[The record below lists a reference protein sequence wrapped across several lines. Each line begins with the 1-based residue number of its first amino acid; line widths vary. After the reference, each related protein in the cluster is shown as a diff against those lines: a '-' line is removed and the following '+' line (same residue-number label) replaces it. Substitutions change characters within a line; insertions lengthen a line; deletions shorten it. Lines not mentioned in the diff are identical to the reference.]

1 MNKLNYLFLFTG
13 LLMLNACTE
22 FVQETYSYKINEPVF
37 MSAAE
42 FRNSVKVSRTPQQ
55 INKQGK
61 ICFYKDFL
69 YISEPDKGI
78 HIINNIDPANPK
90 AVGFIEIM
98 GNADIAIKNDVL
110 YADAYIDLV
119 WFDITNP
126 ALPVLQGRKENVF
139 PTAIPPMDNF
149 YGYDYEQCSDK
160 SKGVIVGWELKEKT
174 GTYTKNRWWWWR
186 GGMVDDAYMSNV
198 ESGAKNSGNTGITGS
213 MARFSLYNNYL
224 FTVMNNTL
232 AVFDLSNRAPVVAAD
247 SIYVGWDV
255 ETIFSYK
262 DYMFMGTPRGMLIY
276 SVSNPVKPVYVSSF
290 THFYGCDP
298 VVVENDTAFVTVR
311 SGNLCGQNSN
321 ELIVVDVSNI
331 KQPKQIV
338 SYSMTS
344 PKGLGIDNGT
354 LFLCDDGLKV
364 YDARNP
370 MILMAKQLAH
380 YKGMDG
386 YDLIPFEHTLMM
398 IADDGIYQYDYT
410 DLKNIKQL
418 SKLPIGQ

>member
-386 YDLIPFEHTLMM
+386 YDVIPFEHTLMM

>member
-338 SYSMTS
+338 SYAMKS

-370 MILMAKQLAH
+370 MTMLAKQLAH

-386 YDLIPFEHTLMM
+386 YDVIPFEHTLMM

>member
-232 AVFDLSNRAPVVAAD
+232 AVFDLSNRAPVVATD

>member
-13 LLMLNACTE
+13 LLMLNACSE
-22 FVQETYSYKINEPVF
+22 FVEETYTYKINEPVF

-42 FRNSVKVSRTPQQ
+42 FRNSVKVSRTPRE
-55 INKQGK
+55 IKKQGK
-61 ICFYKDFL
+61 ICFYKDYL

-78 HIINNIDPANPK
+78 HIVNNADPANPK
-90 AVGFIEIM
+90 LTGFVEIM

-110 YADAYIDLV
+110 YADSYIDLV

-126 ALPVLQGRKENVF
+126 ALPVLQGRKESVF

-186 GGMVDDAYMSNV
+186 GGMVDDMYMANV
-198 ESGAKNSGNTGITGS
+198 ESGTKNSGNTGITGS
-213 MARFSLYNNYL
+213 MARFSLYKDYL

-232 AVFDLSNRAPVVAAD
+232 AVFDLSNQTPVVAAD

-262 DYMFMGTPRGMLIY
+262 DYMFLGTPRGMLIY

-298 VVVENDTAFVTVR
+298 VVVENDTAYVTVR

-321 ELIVVDVSNI
+321 ELIVVDVSNV

-338 SYSMTS
+338 SYAMTS

-370 MILMAKQLAH
+370 MILMARQLAH

-386 YDLIPFEHTLMM
+386 YDVIPFNHTLMM

>member
-370 MILMAKQLAH
+370 MILMARQLAH

-386 YDLIPFEHTLMM
+386 YDVIPFEHTLMM

>member
-13 LLMLNACTE
+13 LLTLNACSE
-22 FVQETYSYKINEPVF
+22 FVEETYTYKINEPVY

-42 FRNSVKVSRTPQQ
+42 FRNSVKVSRTPQE
-55 INKQGK
+55 IKKQGK
-61 ICFYKDFL
+61 ICFYKDYL

-78 HIINNIDPANPK
+78 HIVNNADPANPK
-90 AVGFIEIM
+90 LTGFVEIM

-110 YADAYIDLV
+110 YADSYIDLV

-174 GTYTKNRWWWWR
+174 GTYTKDRWWWWR

-232 AVFDLSNRAPVVAAD
+232 AVFDLSNRAPVVATD

-370 MILMAKQLAH
+370 MILMARQLAH

-386 YDLIPFEHTLMM
+386 YDVIPFNHTLMM

>member
-338 SYSMTS
+338 SYAMKS

>member
-1 MNKLNYLFLFTG
+1 
-13 LLMLNACTE
+13 
-22 FVQETYSYKINEPVF
+22 
-37 MSAAE
+37 
-42 FRNSVKVSRTPQQ
+42 
-55 INKQGK
+55 
-61 ICFYKDFL
+61 
-69 YISEPDKGI
+69 
-78 HIINNIDPANPK
+78 
-90 AVGFIEIM
+90 
-98 GNADIAIKNDVL
+98 
-110 YADAYIDLV
+110 
-119 WFDITNP
+119 
-126 ALPVLQGRKENVF
+126 
-139 PTAIPPMDNF
+139 
-149 YGYDYEQCSDK
+149 YDYEQCSDK

-232 AVFDLSNRAPVVAAD
+232 AVFDLSNRAPVVATD

>member
-13 LLMLNACTE
+13 LLMLNACSE
-22 FVQETYSYKINEPVF
+22 FVEETYTYKINEPVY

-42 FRNSVKVSRTPQQ
+42 FRNSVKVSRTPQE
-55 INKQGK
+55 IKKQGK
-61 ICFYKDFL
+61 ICFYKDYL

-78 HIINNIDPANPK
+78 HIVNNADPANPK
-90 AVGFIEIM
+90 LTGFVEIM

-110 YADAYIDLV
+110 YADSYIDLV

-174 GTYTKNRWWWWR
+174 GTYTKDRWWWWR

>member
-1 MNKLNYLFLFTG
+1 
-13 LLMLNACTE
+13 MLNACSE
-22 FVQETYSYKINEPVF
+22 FVEETYTYKINEPVY

-42 FRNSVKVSRTPQQ
+42 FRNSVKVSRTPQE
-55 INKQGK
+55 IKKQGK
-61 ICFYKDFL
+61 ICFYKDYL

-78 HIINNIDPANPK
+78 HIVNNADPANPK
-90 AVGFIEIM
+90 LTGFVEIM

-110 YADAYIDLV
+110 YADSYIDLV

-174 GTYTKNRWWWWR
+174 GTYTKDRWWWWR

>member
-149 YGYDYEQCSDK
+149 YGYDYEQ
-160 SKGVIVGWELKEKT
+160 
-174 GTYTKNRWWWWR
+174 
-186 GGMVDDAYMSNV
+186 
-198 ESGAKNSGNTGITGS
+198 
-213 MARFSLYNNYL
+213 
-224 FTVMNNTL
+224 
-232 AVFDLSNRAPVVAAD
+232 
-247 SIYVGWDV
+247 
-255 ETIFSYK
+255 
-262 DYMFMGTPRGMLIY
+262 
-276 SVSNPVKPVYVSSF
+276 
-290 THFYGCDP
+290 
-298 VVVENDTAFVTVR
+298 
-311 SGNLCGQNSN
+311 
-321 ELIVVDVSNI
+321 
-331 KQPKQIV
+331 
-338 SYSMTS
+338 
-344 PKGLGIDNGT
+344 
-354 LFLCDDGLKV
+354 
-364 YDARNP
+364 
-370 MILMAKQLAH
+370 
-380 YKGMDG
+380 
-386 YDLIPFEHTLMM
+386 
-398 IADDGIYQYDYT
+398 
-410 DLKNIKQL
+410 
-418 SKLPIGQ
+418 

>member
-386 YDLIPFEHTLMM
+386 YDVIPFEHTLMM

-410 DLKNIKQL
+410 DLNNIKQL

>member
-370 MILMAKQLAH
+370 MTMLAKQLAH

-386 YDLIPFEHTLMM
+386 YDVIPFEHTLMM